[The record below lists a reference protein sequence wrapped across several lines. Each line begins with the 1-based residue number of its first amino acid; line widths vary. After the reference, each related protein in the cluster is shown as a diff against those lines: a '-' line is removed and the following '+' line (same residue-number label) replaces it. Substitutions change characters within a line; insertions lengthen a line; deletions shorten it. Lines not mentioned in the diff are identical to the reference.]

1 MKKKII
7 AVVGA
12 TKAPGRGLIRA
23 MLDDKNGEFVPR
35 AVVRDLHNEEAR
47 FLTAQGVE
55 VVAGRIGHEASLR
68 LAFTGAHGA
77 FYIMLP
83 DEQSLPEKKIGEAT
97 TMARAAKATGLQH
110 VVWATLEDTSRPP
123 VDEEELTPALGPD
136 GGKAR
141 KVDVKGE
148 INKVFTSLGVA
159 TTYLQ
164 ATWHAAVVTGK
175 WAEEIGKCA
184 YGIFRS
190 PELLNKTVSIDAGL
204 LALGLAQAPGRGA
217 PAPAGG
223 LRSRRLLI
231 GAGAGALAL
240 ALVLALVLGHG
251 ADPHKSDVPTVAAAV
266 PTTPVAPAPEP
277 SVAPPPRAK
286 VVPFNSHGL
295 RAPVAAPA
303 ARPQPEHEP
312 APLAM
317 RSAPLPPAS
326 RNRVRRRFSHKGGG
340 RQQPAEVEAAIDEQP
355 RAIPA
360 EPVAPVRTTPAAD
373 VRKQPEAR
381 KPAPEPAPAPA
392 PEAERPVEKVRET
405 RQPAAV
411 QKPAPPAAAAA
422 PAAAAL
428 APGTVDPKSVAA
440 TVRAHA
446 PEVQGCF
453 ERALMD
459 AGGTAELHGHLNVS
473 ATIDPTGHVISVW
486 PTSSI
491 EGGSRLQ
498 ACVLGAFKD
507 WVFAPP
513 VGGVKGRIKYSFS
526 FE

>member
-1 MKKKII
+1 
-7 AVVGA
+7 
-12 TKAPGRGLIRA
+12 
-23 MLDDKNGEFVPR
+23 
-35 AVVRDLHNEEAR
+35 
-47 FLTAQGVE
+47 VE
-55 VVAGRIGHEASLR
+55 VVAGRVGLEASLR

-97 TMARAAKATGLQH
+97 TMARAAKAAGLQH
-110 VVWATLEDTSRPP
+110 VVWATLEDTSQPP

-141 KVDVKGE
+141 KVDVKAE
-148 INKVFTSLGVA
+148 TSKVFSSLGVP

-164 ATWHAAVVTGK
+164 ASWHAAVVTGK

-204 LALGLAQAPGRGA
+204 LALELARATGGVGPTPEGRLRTRKLMIGGGA
-217 PAPAGG
+217 A
-223 LRSRRLLI
+223 
-231 GAGAGALAL
+231 ALAL
-240 ALVLALVLGHG
+240 VLVLALVLGHRS
-251 ADPHKSDVPTVAAAV
+251 DPQKSEVASASAAV
-266 PTTPVAPAPEP
+266 ATNTVPEPPAPAIAPTP
-277 SVAPPPRAK
+277 SPSPRPK

-295 RAPVAAPA
+295 RSPVAAPA

-312 APLAM
+312 AQMAM
-317 RSAPLPPAS
+317 RSAPLPAAS
-326 RNRVRRRFSHKGGG
+326 RTRGHPRRFASRKVGKEESESGL
-340 RQQPAEVEAAIDEQP
+340 DEQP

-360 EPVAPVRTTPAAD
+360 EPVAALHTTPAAD

-381 KPAPEPAPAPA
+381 KPAPEPAPTPE
-392 PEAERPVEKVRET
+392 PEADAPRPVERTRET
-405 RQPAAV
+405 RTPAVPSKPAASAGAEPSAL
-411 QKPAPPAAAAA
+411 PA
-422 PAAAAL
+422 
-428 APGTVDPKSVAA
+428 GTVDPKSVAS

-446 PEVQGCF
+446 SEVQACF

-459 AGGTAELHGHLNVS
+459 AGGGADLHGHLNVS
-473 ATIDPTGHVISVW
+473 ASIDPTGHVISVW
-486 PTSSI
+486 PTSTI

-498 ACVLGAFKD
+498 ACVLAAFKD

-513 VGGVKGRIKYSFS
+513 AGGVKGRIKYSFS